1 MAIERKFFRF
11 PAGHSFLFGL
21 RGTGKST
28 WLHSALPNAVWVDFL
43 SPEQQRIYAARPERL
58 RELVAANP
66 GAEDVVFDE
75 VQRVPELLTVVH
87 QLIERPKCP
96 RFVLTGSSSRKLK
109 RTGVDLLAG
118 RATLRLM
125 HPFMAAELGTT
136 FSLDAALEVGLL
148 PIVWDAR
155 DPADTLSSYVG
166 LYVQQEVQ
174 TEGLVRNTG
183 AFHRFLEAISF
194 SHGATLNVSEVARE
208 CAVSRKTGEGY
219 VEIVEDLLLA
229 FRVPVFTKRARRQMA
244 AHPKFFFAD
253 TGIFR
258 SLRPAGL
265 LDSPQEARGAALEG
279 LVAQHLRAWLGYSR
293 SSANLY
299 YWRTRAG
306 SEVDF
311 VIYGRDEFWALEVK
325 HSRRVHPADLRHLKR
340 FRNDYPQARPRLAYG
355 GAERLEVD
363 GILCLPAEELLH
375 EIVPGR
381 PLP

>member
-1 MAIERKFFRF
+1 MSIARKFFRL

-28 WLHSALPNAVWVDFL
+28 WLHSTLPNAVWIDFL
-43 SPEQQRIYAARPERL
+43 SPAQQRLYAARPERL

-66 GAEDVVFDE
+66 DTDDVVIDE

-87 QLIERPKCP
+87 QLIEQPDCP

-109 RTGVDLLAG
+109 RAGVDLLAG

-125 HPFMAAELGTT
+125 HPFIAAELGPK
-136 FSLDAALEVGLL
+136 FRLDAALEVGLL

-194 SHGATLNVSEVARE
+194 AHGATLNVSEVARE
-208 CAVSRKTGEGY
+208 CSVSRTTVEGY

-229 FRVPVFTKRARRQMA
+229 FRVPVFTKRAKRHMA
-244 AHPKFFFAD
+244 VHPRFFFAD
-253 TGIFR
+253 AGVFR
-258 SLRPAGL
+258 SLRPAGP
-265 LDSPQEARGAALEG
+265 LDRPEEARGAALEG
-279 LVAQHLRAWLGYSR
+279 LVAQHLRAWLSYSR
-293 SSANLY
+293 SSASLY

-311 VIYGRDEFWALEVK
+311 VVYGKDEFWALEVK
-325 HSRRVHPADLRHLKR
+325 SSRRVRPADVRHLKR
-340 FRNDYPQARPRLAYG
+340 FREDYPQARLRLAYG
-355 GAERLEVD
+355 GDERLEID
-363 GILCLPAEELLH
+363 GILCLPAEALLR
-375 EIVPGR
+375 EIMPGR